1 MGALVSHEPRK
12 EKKMKKV
19 LLFLIPLH
27 RRGEAQL
34 THMASSSSTLPYPL
48 PGGQEQGTLG
58 RVKVVCVWE
67 RAEC

>member
-1 MGALVSHEPRK
+1 
-12 EKKMKKV
+12 MKKV

-34 THMASSSSTLPYPL
+34 THTASSSSTLPYPL
-48 PGGQEQGTLG
+48 PGGQEQGALG